1 VGIFYLE
8 TGLKM
13 ELTASNTIKVER
25 LQILIFRSTIDNA
38 QKAKLACCELMK
50 IEGVHHA
57 NVDLEDWE
65 NILRV
70 ECDGNIHAK
79 QVEDQIARLGFECFE
94 LED

>member
-1 VGIFYLE
+1 
-8 TGLKM
+8 M
-13 ELTASNTIKVER
+13 ELTALNKIIAER
-25 LQILIFRSTIDNA
+25 LQILVFRSTIDNA
-38 QKAKLACCELMK
+38 QKAKLACRELMK
-50 IEGVHHA
+50 IEGVHYA

-79 QVEDQIARLGFECFE
+79 QVEEQIAHLGFECFE